1 VKGNAS
7 GTLYVV
13 ATPLGN
19 LGDLT
24 LRAAELLR
32 RVPLVVAED
41 TRRTRQLLSHLDAH
55 PRLLSFHAHSDA
67 DRLQDII
74 ARLAAGE
81 DVALVSDAGTPIIS
95 DPGVDLVAQARA
107 AGVLVVPIPGASAVT
122 AALSAAGLSGDRYLF
137 LGFPP
142 RKGKERTRWL
152 ERVLAES
159 VTVVCFEAPGR
170 TGELLGALAEPDPD
184 RSAVVA
190 RELTKVH
197 EEFVAGTLGELA
209 ARYRDSAPRGEVTIV
224 VAGRREQETVLDEG
238 DLEARASELLVGGHS
253 PKTVITRL
261 VVETG
266 LPKNQVYRVVM
277 KLAR

>member
-1 VKGNAS
+1 MKESTS
-7 GTLYVV
+7 GTLFVV

-67 DRLQDII
+67 ERLQDILD
-74 ARLAAGE
+74 RLAAGE
-81 DVALVSDAGTPIIS
+81 DVALVSDAGTPVIS
-95 DPGVDLVAQARA
+95 DPGVELVARARET
-107 AGVLVVPIPGASAVT
+107 GILVVPIPGPSAVAT
-122 AALSAAGLSGDRYLF
+122 ALSASGLSGDRYLF

-152 ERVLAES
+152 ERVLAEP

-170 TGELLGALAEPDPD
+170 TGGLLSDLAQHDPD

-190 RELTKVH
+190 RELTKIH

-209 ARYRDSAPRGEVTIV
+209 TRYRNSAPRGEVTIV
-224 VAGRREQETVLDEG
+224 VAGRRELEPVLDES
-238 DLEARASELLVGGHS
+238 DLGARAAELLAGGQS
-253 PKTVITRL
+253 PRTVITLL
-261 VVETG
+261 VAETG

-277 KLAR
+277 KLAQ